1 MDIYFRTF
9 HVFDKTFT
17 REIGRITV
25 AKRFSG
31 EGIQIGVA
39 YCGPKDKYNKKKGQL
54 IASGRLIKGGSG
66 KRVQLNDRTLT
77 TIKEAVL
84 ALAEVRGTK
93 WLIGIEVDQ
102 LV

>member
-9 HVFDKTFT
+9 HVYDKAFIK
-17 REIGRITV
+17 EIGRITV

-31 EGIQIGVA
+31 DGIQIGVA
-39 YCGPKDKYNKKKGQL
+39 YCGPKDRYNKKKGQL
-54 IASGRLIKGGSG
+54 IAAGRLIKGGSG
-66 KRVQLNDRTLT
+66 KRVQLTDRTLT

-84 ALAEVRGTK
+84 ALAEVRKTK
-93 WLIGIEVDQ
+93 WLVGIEVGQ